1 MGPCWDLRS
10 KKSTLEKS
18 PLWWRTALGGWPA
31 CLVPPWEEPGAGA
44 RRWRRGRS
52 HQRTAFQPGHQDQT
66 ATAGAARLIGPR
78 PETQSVPASLL
89 AEIQSWPDVIRF
101 GLDISHFHPR
111 REHSQKEERIWSE
124 NRSRRRGCH
133 WWQSSFSFSDGLWL
147 RGCNSV
153 DTYMDQ
159 GGKSL
164 PCYAMP
170 RVKNSLPCLKK
181 LWGLR
186 SGSFMIFFFSF
197 QGWAGNWSTTQA
209 LPSS

>member
-1 MGPCWDLRS
+1 MKDGIGRVASLSGSSLGRARGWGTEVTERS
-10 KKSTLEKS
+10 
-18 PLWWRTALGGWPA
+18 
-31 CLVPPWEEPGAGA
+31 VPPKNCIPARTPGSD
-44 RRWRRGRS
+44 RNSRCRPPD
-52 HQRTAFQPGHQDQT
+52 RTTPWD
-66 ATAGAARLIGPR
+66 PVY
-78 PETQSVPASLL
+78 PCDSLL